1 MGLFN
6 RGQAASALILDGK
19 RAVRAYLGEQLVWD
33 GTMDAFVPIPH
44 ILVSA
49 TMADPVVS
57 ATALTAAPFITASAQ
72 VHEPSISG
80 TATVRP
86 ETAILVTGAV
96 YVPDVSA
103 DALIEVPAIS
113 VSAIVL
119 APTVS
124 EAFDTTVEA
133 PFIQVTAGM
142 YSPKITADYAAA
154 VPIIAAFAELLAPL
168 VTATGTA
175 VVNAPMIAVS
185 GSVNAPTVIGSSSVE
200 VPAIVAS
207 ATVYA
212 PEVRRDAK
220 VLAPLIAGS
229 STLYAPEVK
238 TGPTIL
244 VTDNFNRT
252 AGALTTPWTRF
263 VSWFQDSYQ
272 ITATGT
278 VKRNS
283 GGTASADSFDGY
295 IHGTALPGQNQY
307 ASLWVSTFGSSNGNP
322 GPGLILRAGSTSA
335 PALMGQVYYNTWR
348 IITIAQ
354 VGAGGTP
361 VVLKSGTGSFTA
373 GGKIEMSV
381 RNVAGVDT
389 VSLSYK
395 GVVLDTY
402 SGTGLPTGLYHG
414 FSTGEATNQVDDYAA
429 GTA

>member
-185 GSVNAPTVIGSSSVE
+185 GSMFAPAVVGSSSVAA
-200 VPAIVAS
+200 PMILAS
-207 ATVYA
+207 ASVLA

-220 VLAPLIAGS
+220 VFAPPIAGS
-229 STLYAPEVK
+229 AQVSAPS
-238 TGPTIL
+238 
-244 VTDNFNRT
+244 VTTYPAPDFVYFSPNI
-252 AGALTTPWTRF
+252 TTSLSVAQP
-263 VSWFQDSYQ
+263 
-272 ITATGT
+272 
-278 VKRNS
+278 S
-283 GGTASADSFDGY
+283 GGW
-295 IHGTALPGQNQY
+295 PN
-307 ASLWVSTFGSSNGNP
+307 
-322 GPGLILRAGSTSA
+322 
-335 PALMGQVYYNTWR
+335 
-348 IITIAQ
+348 ITIAAIFNSPMPGGDIFGATSDVWLKIESQSGKPAALAGNGEAFGAWPMNNNQ
-354 VGAGGTP
+354 VAQSRNQMIVTRTLTSMRSVVNGTP
-361 VVLKSGTGSFTA
+361 AELTGRSN
-373 GGKIEMSV
+373 SP
-381 RNVAGVDT
+381 
-389 VSLSYK
+389 L
-395 GVVLDTY
+395 
-402 SGTGLPTGLYHG
+402 
-414 FSTGEATNQVDDYAA
+414 NQVMQVKSSNSNLKAVALWNRALSSSEQTAA
-429 GTA
+429 LAWLNTQAPA

>member
-19 RAVRAYLGEQLVWD
+19 RAVRAYLGDQLVWD

-44 ILVSA
+44 ILVSVSM
-49 TMADPVVS
+49 TDPVVS

-124 EAFDTTVEA
+124 EAFDATVEA

-142 YSPKITADYAAA
+142 HSPKITADYAAA

-185 GSVNAPTVIGSSSVE
+185 GSVNAPTVIGSSAV
-200 VPAIVAS
+200 VAPLIAAS

-212 PEVRRDAK
+212 PEMRRDAK

-229 STLYAPEVK
+229 STLYTPVVQA
-238 TGPTIL
+238 I
-244 VTDNFNRT
+244 NF
-252 AGALTTPWTRF
+252 
-263 VSWFQDSYQ
+263 
-272 ITATGT
+272 
-278 VKRNS
+278 
-283 GGTASADSFDGY
+283 TASGMTKNGSYVSSTNSTWLTVPAWTADAG
-295 IHGTALPGQNQY
+295 
-307 ASLWVSTFGSSNGNP
+307 STVSSNGVVANGSKSNAVVSGQLSINNSGIFGFP
-322 GPGLILRAGSTSA
+322 ADFRLLVGGVVVKTLTGVNLAVGGNLVPIVADAGPVTSGQIVTIQYFIAGYA
-335 PALMGQVYYNTWR
+335 GYA
-348 IITIAQ
+348 TIAS
-354 VGAGGTP
+354 GASTY
-361 VVLKSGTGSFTA
+361 V
-373 GGKIEMSV
+373 KI
-381 RNVAGVDT
+381 T
-389 VSLSYK
+389 
-395 GVVLDTY
+395 
-402 SGTGLPTGLYHG
+402 
-414 FSTGEATNQVDDYAA
+414 
-429 GTA
+429 